1 MCQALCCHGDYR
13 NRSPLGLC
21 GPWLACLACPKFPLF
36 PRVPCALVF
45 SSFPVWPHIHRDGH
59 TLRALVMVRL
69 WFDLSCLKATS
80 RGTTPDTRTPDVSG
94 PVLCG
99 FSLDAFTHLCL
110 SATHVCALNIQMAEL
125 CLASGEMFP
134 ISLVCSS
141 LPGRI
146 NALWLFDFFFN
157 PAHAVK
163 TRKELCYIEKW
174 VRYFISSFS
183 FIWNYYWCNKQS
195 NLQYWIW
202 NYLILTDV

>member
-1 MCQALCCHGDYR
+1 MH
-13 NRSPLGLC
+13 
-21 GPWLACLACPKFPLF
+21 WFLACFRFDPT
-36 PRVPCALVF
+36 
-45 SSFPVWPHIHRDGH
+45 S
-59 TLRALVMVRL
+59 TVMDIRYERL
-69 WFDLSCLKATS
+69 WWWGCDLTCLVSKRRVAE
-80 RGTTPDTRTPDVSG
+80 RERHQDTDVSG
-94 PVLCG
+94 PVLSG

-134 ISLVCSS
+134 ISLVCLS

-183 FIWNYYWCNKQS
+183 FIWNYYWSNKQS
-195 NLQYWIW
+195 NLQYWFW